1 MDFLNEFLAW
11 SFERHHNILSW
22 YIRPLFL
29 LPFCYFAYKRGI
41 KGIIIT
47 LVALAT
53 SMFWFPKPTTVNPK
67 VEAFLEMEM
76 DYLFGEW
83 NFIKIVLSFLVP
95 LTMLALAYAFWKHSW
110 KYGILVINLIAI
122 LKVLWSLYAGDGSG
136 VTVILPAFIGLL
148 ICNLVI
154 WIAYRVVKKERMIN
168 QQILIFN

>member
-1 MDFLNEFLAW
+1 MDFLNDFFTWA
-11 SFERHHNILSW
+11 FERHHNILSW

-29 LPFCYFAYKRGI
+29 LPFCYFAYKRSI

-83 NFIKIVLSFLVP
+83 DFVKIALSSLVP
-95 LTMLALAYAFWKHSW
+95 VTMFALAYAFWKHSW

-136 VTVILPAFIGLL
+136 VSVILPAFIGLI

-154 WIAYRVVKKERMIN
+154 WIAYRVVKKGN
-168 QQILIFN
+168 NDKSTDTNF

>member
-1 MDFLNEFLAW
+1 MDFLKEFFTW

-29 LPFCYFAYKRGI
+29 LPFCYFAFKRSV

-47 LVALAT
+47 LIALFT
-53 SMFWFPKPTTVNPK
+53 SMFWFPKPTTVDPK
-67 VEAFLEMEM
+67 VEEFLAMEM

-83 NFIKIVLSFLVP
+83 NVIKVLLSSMVP
-95 LTMLALAYAFWKHSW
+95 LTMFALAYAFWRHSW

-122 LKVLWSLYAGDGSG
+122 LKVLWSLYAGEGSG
-136 VTVILPAFIGLL
+136 VSVVLPAFMGLV

-154 WIAYRVVKKERMIN
+154 WIAYRIVKKRN
-168 QQILIFN
+168 KNKSVDTNL